1 MRYTEARMTEV
12 ARLLLDGIDEDAVDF
27 RETYDGSERE
37 PIVLPGAFPNLLAN
51 GSAGIAVGMATNI
64 PPHNVAEICDAA
76 LHLIKTPNARL
87 ETLLNYIPGPDL
99 PTGGVIVESRE
110 SILETYRTGRG
121 SFRTRAR
128 WSVEEQKRG
137 TWLIVVTEIPY
148 QVQKSRLMEKIGELI
163 EAKRLPLVA
172 DIRDESAEDIRI
184 VIEPRARTVDAALLM
199 ESLFKL
205 TDLEARIPLNMNVLS
220 RGVVPKVMGLGE
232 VITEWLAHRREVL
245 VRRSNHRL
253 AEITRRMEVLE
264 GYLIAYLN
272 LDEVIRIIRS
282 EDEPKPV
289 LMRKFKLTDVQAEAI
304 LNMRLR
310 SLRKLEEMEIK
321 GEHAALAKEKAG
333 LNALLKSEEK
343 QWAAV
348 ADEIRALKKTFGPD
362 TPLGKRRTTF
372 AEAPVHV
379 EEDILEAM
387 IEREPITIVVSE
399 KGWIRALK
407 GHTADT
413 ADLAF
418 KTDDR
423 LKVAIK
429 AETTDKI
436 VVASTAGRFYTLAA
450 DKLPGGRGHGEPIK
464 LMVDMDAAE
473 DIVTV
478 MVHDPARK
486 LLLVS
491 TEGRGF
497 VVPEAD
503 VLANTRKGKQIMS
516 VTLPEEMRV
525 CVPAAGDTVAMLGE
539 NRKLLIFPLSQ
550 IPEMP
555 RGKGVRLQKYKDGGV
570 ADARVFAKGDGLT
583 WFDSSGRSFNR
594 SMTEL
599 KDWVG
604 ERAQAGRL
612 PPQGFPRH
620 GKFGTGG

>member
-1 MRYTEARMTEV
+1 
-12 ARLLLDGIDEDAVDF
+12 
-27 RETYDGSERE
+27 
-37 PIVLPGAFPNLLAN
+37 
-51 GSAGIAVGMATNI
+51 
-64 PPHNVAEICDAA
+64 
-76 LHLIKTPNARL
+76 
-87 ETLLNYIPGPDL
+87 
-99 PTGGVIVESRE
+99 
-110 SILETYRTGRG
+110 
-121 SFRTRAR
+121 
-128 WSVEEQKRG
+128 
-137 TWLIVVTEIPY
+137 
-148 QVQKSRLMEKIGELI
+148 VQKSRLMEKIGELI

-184 VIEPRARTVDAALLM
+184 AIEPRARTVDAALLM

-220 RGVVPKVMGLGE
+220 RGVVPKVMGLGD
-232 VITEWLAHRREVL
+232 VIGEWLAHRREVL

-264 GYLIAYLN
+264 GYLVAYLN
-272 LDEVIRIIRS
+272 LDKVIKIIRT

-289 LMRKFKLTDVQAEAI
+289 LIKTFKLTDVQAEAI

-310 SLRKLEEMEIK
+310 SLRKLEEMEIR
-321 GEHAALAKEKAG
+321 GEHAALAREKAG

-343 QWAAV
+343 QWAAI
-348 ADEIRALKKTFGPD
+348 ADEIRALKKTFGPE
-362 TPLGKRRTTF
+362 TPLGRRRTTF

-407 GHTADT
+407 GHAADT
-413 ADLAF
+413 SDLAF

-423 LKVAIK
+423 LKLAIK

-497 VVPEAD
+497 IVPEAD

-570 ADARVFAKGDGLT
+570 ADARVFPKAEGLT

-594 SMTEL
+594 SMSEL
-599 KDWVG
+599 KDWAG